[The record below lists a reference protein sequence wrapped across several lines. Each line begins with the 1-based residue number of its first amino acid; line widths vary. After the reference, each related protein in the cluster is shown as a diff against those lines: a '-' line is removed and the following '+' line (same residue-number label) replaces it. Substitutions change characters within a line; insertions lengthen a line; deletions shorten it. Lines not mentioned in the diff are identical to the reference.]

1 MPRPPPLVLP
11 IPEPLALLHATA
23 LFVIQVLLAQ
33 HPELLAPP
41 EDAGSS
47 QPPHRS
53 PAYLLL
59 DAVRELQYALEVY
72 RSCLTTLP
80 AADTALDDD
89 IPF

>member
-1 MPRPPPLVLP
+1 MPRAPHLLLP

-41 EDAGSS
+41 EDFAPSAAL
-47 QPPHRS
+47 PLRH
-53 PAYLLL
+53 AHLLL
-59 DAVRELQYALEVY
+59 NAVRDLQYALEVY
-72 RSCLTTLP
+72 RSCLTTPP
-80 AADTALDDD
+80 AGDVDLDDD

>member
-1 MPRPPPLVLP
+1 MPHPSPLVLP

-41 EDAGSS
+41 EEVGPSR
-47 QPPHRS
+47 PPHRS

-80 AADTALDDD
+80 VGDITGDDD